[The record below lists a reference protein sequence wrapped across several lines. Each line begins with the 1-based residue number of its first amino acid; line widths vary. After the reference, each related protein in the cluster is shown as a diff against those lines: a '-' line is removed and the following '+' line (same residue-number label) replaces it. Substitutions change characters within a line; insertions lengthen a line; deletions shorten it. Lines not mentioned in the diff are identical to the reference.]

1 MFDILS
7 KDNSNEYTKTIILM
21 TDGQSNEGSYEQLRR
36 YYIDNK
42 FDVPIYSITF
52 GNSSEREL
60 KSLADLSNAKV
71 FNGKDGL
78 LKAFSE
84 VRSYN

>member
-1 MFDILS
+1 
-7 KDNSNEYTKTIILM
+7 
-21 TDGQSNEGSYEQLRR
+21 
-36 YYIDNK
+36 
-42 FDVPIYSITF
+42 VPIYSITF

-60 KSLADLSNAKV
+60 KSLAYLSNAKV

>member
-1 MFDILS
+1 
-7 KDNSNEYTKTIILM
+7 M
-21 TDGQSNEGSYEQLRR
+21 TDGQSNEGSYYDLRN
-36 YYIDNK
+36 YYINNK
-42 FDVPIYSITF
+42 LDIPIYSITF
-52 GNSSEREL
+52 GNSSESELRE
-60 KSLADLSNAKV
+60 LADLSNAKV